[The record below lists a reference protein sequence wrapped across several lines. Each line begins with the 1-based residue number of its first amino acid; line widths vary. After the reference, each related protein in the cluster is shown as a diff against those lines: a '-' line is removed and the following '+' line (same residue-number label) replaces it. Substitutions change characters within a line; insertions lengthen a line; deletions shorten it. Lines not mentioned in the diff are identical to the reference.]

1 MTRIDPHADEP
12 IATAGAPPQAAQA
25 GAVLLHGRG
34 DSPAGILQLVDDIY
48 HRGIHYVAPAAAGR
62 VWFPGRFTDP
72 LTDRRNAYLESALGQ
87 VATALDLMRGI
98 GVSPDKV
105 VVVGF
110 SQGAAI
116 ALEFVTRRAR
126 RYGGI
131 AALAGGLLGPTADL
145 TPRKGCLEGTP
156 SFCGV
161 GADDPHVST
170 AHVEASVSILAA
182 MGAETTT
189 ETYPGLEH
197 AINDGEISAI
207 NRLLATVSTE

>member
-25 GAVLLHGRG
+25 GVVLLHGRG
-34 DSPAGILQLVDDIY
+34 DSPEGILRLVDDIY
-48 HRGIHYVAPAAAGR
+48 HRGVHYVAPAAAGR
-62 VWFPGRFTDP
+62 VWFPGRVTDP
-72 LTDRRNAYLESALGQ
+72 VTDRRTAYVESALGQ
-87 VATALDLMRGI
+87 VASALDLMDGI
-98 GVSPDKV
+98 GISPDEV
-105 VVVGF
+105 VFVGF
-110 SQGAAI
+110 SQGTAI

-145 TPRKGCLEGTP
+145 TPREGRLDGTP

-161 GADDPHVST
+161 GTDDPYVST
-170 AHVEASVSILAA
+170 AHVEASASILAA

-207 NRLLATVSTE
+207 NRLIATVSPE